1 MHIVNRSH
9 QETQLP
15 PTSSRRR
22 RSAGAVLAL
31 GVTALLAACGSTS
44 TSTSTTASGGASTSS
59 TTAGSAPTV
68 TIAPETNAPG
78 DIPDTTAYVQYSNVP
93 GRYTFSHPEGWAQ
106 TVQGSSV
113 SFTDKYNGAAAS
125 VEPATAPLSPAT
137 AQATEVPK
145 LQASE
150 PAFVLTSIA
159 PVTLPAGPGVLIV
172 YRRNS
177 APNPVTGRSVRQ
189 EVHRYVIFGNGQ
201 AVALDLFGAVG
212 ADNVDPYAKMS
223 QSLRFP

>member
-1 MHIVNRSH
+1 VHIVNRLH
-9 QETQLP
+9 QESHVPRP
-15 PTSSRRR
+15 PSRRR

-31 GVTALLAACGSTS
+31 GVVALLAACGSGT
-44 TSTSTTASGGASTSS
+44 TSTSTTASGVASTPS
-59 TTAGSAPTV
+59 TTGTATTV

-78 DIPDTTAYVQYSNVP
+78 DIPDTTAYVPYSNVP

-106 TVQGSSV
+106 TVQGTSV
-113 SFTDKYNGAAAS
+113 SFTDKYNGASAS
-125 VEPATAPLSPAT
+125 VETATAPLTPAS
-137 AQATEVPK
+137 AQSAEVPK

-159 PVTLPAGPGVLIV
+159 PVTLPAGPGILIV

-177 APNPVTGRSVRQ
+177 APDPVTGRSVRQ
-189 EVHRYVIFGNGQ
+189 EVHRFVIYGNGQ

>member
-1 MHIVNRSH
+1 MHIVNRMH
-9 QETQLP
+9 QETHVP
-15 PTSSRRR
+15 PPPSRRR
-22 RSAGAVLAL
+22 RRAGALLAL
-31 GVTALLAACGSTS
+31 GATALLAACGSTT
-44 TSTSTTASGGASTSS
+44 TSTSTTASGRASTRS
-59 TTAGSAPTV
+59 TIAGSATTV

-78 DIPDTTAYVQYSNVP
+78 DIPDTTAYVLYSNVP

-106 TVQGSSV
+106 TAQSTSV

-125 VEPATAPLSPAT
+125 VEPTAAPLSPAT

-145 LQASE
+145 LQATE
-150 PAFVLTSIA
+150 PAFALNSIA

-177 APNPVTGRSVRQ
+177 APDPVTGRSVRQ